1 MKNRKVL
8 YVGIGIIVIGVIIL
22 LIFVL
27 NKNGVISSKT
37 LVDEAKESTKKDK
50 DYAYNKVTNGDI
62 LNEDTCFN
70 KYAFISNNAIYIFNP
85 SLLDSGNFEYRKVYD
100 IPSNI
105 KVMNIRPSWGADIA
119 FFDDKDTLYTLHDNN
134 TDNKVR
140 DSYDMYLNADYKL
153 SDYLK
158 WEYSTEYLGKKI
170 DYDIMSNYVYVKD
183 NIIYRLLYNSN
194 DKYPTIDKVS
204 GNYEGE
210 KVIRIYNE
218 RIVKTDKGFYELMSY
233 FDTDLNKTITT
244 TVKINLLTKY
254 YDDVLTF
261 TYKYVILKDYTLIPI
276 NDIMTN
282 RVRDYSDDSFIS
294 GFNYMNEVRYEE

>member
-37 LVDEAKESTKKDK
+37 LVDEAKENTKKDK

-85 SLLDSGNFEYRKVYD
+85 SLLDSGNFEYKKVYD

-119 FFDDKDTLYTLHDNN
+119 FFDDKDILYTLHDNN

-170 DYDIMSNYVYVKD
+170 DYDFMSNYVYVKD

-194 DKYPTIDKVS
+194 NKYPTIDKVS

-218 RIVKTDKGFYELMSY
+218 RIVKTDKCFYELMSY

-276 NDIMTN
+276 NDVMTN

-294 GFNYMNEVRYEE
+294 GFNYMSEVRYEE

>member
-1 MKNRKVL
+1 MKNKKLL
-8 YVGIGIIVIGVIIL
+8 YVGIGILVIGVIIL
-22 LIFVL
+22 LIFML

-37 LVDEAKESTKKDK
+37 LVEEAKENTKKDK

-85 SLLDSGNFEYRKVYD
+85 SLLDSGNFEYKKVYD

-119 FFDDKDTLYTLHDNN
+119 FFDDKDILYTLHDNN

-158 WEYSTEYLGKKI
+158 WEYSMEYLGKKI
-170 DYDIMSNYVYVKD
+170 DYDFMSNYVYVKD

-194 DKYPTIDKVS
+194 NKYPTIDKVS

-276 NDIMTN
+276 NDVMTN

-294 GFNYMNEVRYEE
+294 GFNYMSEVRYEE

>member
-1 MKNRKVL
+1 MILCLIMFMLK
-8 YVGIGIIVIGVIIL
+8 II
-22 LIFVL
+22 
-27 NKNGVISSKT
+27 
-37 LVDEAKESTKKDK
+37 
-50 DYAYNKVTNGDI
+50 
-62 LNEDTCFN
+62 
-70 KYAFISNNAIYIFNP
+70 
-85 SLLDSGNFEYRKVYD
+85 
-100 IPSNI
+100 
-105 KVMNIRPSWGADIA
+105 
-119 FFDDKDTLYTLHDNN
+119 
-134 TDNKVR
+134 
-140 DSYDMYLNADYKL
+140 
-153 SDYLK
+153 
-158 WEYSTEYLGKKI
+158 
-170 DYDIMSNYVYVKD
+170 
-183 NIIYRLLYNSN
+183 LYNSN

>member
-37 LVDEAKESTKKDK
+37 LVDEAKENTKKDK

-85 SLLDSGNFEYRKVYD
+85 SLLDSGNFEYKKVYD

-170 DYDIMSNYVYVKD
+170 NYDFMSNYVYVKD

>member
-8 YVGIGIIVIGVIIL
+8 YVGIGILVIGVIIL
-22 LIFVL
+22 LIFML

-37 LVDEAKESTKKDK
+37 LVDEAKENTKKDK

-85 SLLDSGNFEYRKVYD
+85 SLLDSGNFEYKKVYD

-105 KVMNIRPSWGADIA
+105 KVMNIRPSLGADIA
-119 FFDDKDTLYTLHDNN
+119 FFDDKDILYTLHDNN

-170 DYDIMSNYVYVKD
+170 DYDFMSNYVYVKD

-194 DKYPTIDKVS
+194 NKYPTIDKVS

-276 NDIMTN
+276 NDVMTD

-294 GFNYMNEVRYEE
+294 GFNYMSEVRYEE

>member
-37 LVDEAKESTKKDK
+37 LVDEAKENTKKDK

-85 SLLDSGNFEYRKVYD
+85 SLLDSGNFEYKKVYD

-170 DYDIMSNYVYVKD
+170 DYDFMSNYVYVKD

-261 TYKYVILKDYTLIPI
+261 AYKYVILKDYTLIPI
-276 NDIMTN
+276 NDVMTN

-294 GFNYMNEVRYEE
+294 GFNYMSEVRYEE

>member
-37 LVDEAKESTKKDK
+37 LVDEAKENTKKDK

-85 SLLDSGNFEYRKVYD
+85 SLLDSGNFEYKKVYD

-170 DYDIMSNYVYVKD
+170 DYDFMSNYVYVKD

>member
-37 LVDEAKESTKKDK
+37 LVDEAKENTKKDK

-85 SLLDSGNFEYRKVYD
+85 SLLDSGNFEYKKVYD

-105 KVMNIRPSWGADIA
+105 KVMNIRPSLGADIA

-170 DYDIMSNYVYVKD
+170 DYDFMSNYVYVKD

-194 DKYPTIDKVS
+194 NKYPTIDKVS

-276 NDIMTN
+276 NDVMTN

-294 GFNYMNEVRYEE
+294 GFNYMSEVRYEE

>member
-22 LIFVL
+22 LIFML

-37 LVDEAKESTKKDK
+37 LVDEAKENTKKDK

-70 KYAFISNNAIYIFNP
+70 KYAFISNNTIYIFNP
-85 SLLDSGNFEYRKVYD
+85 SLLGSGNFEYKKVYD

-119 FFDDKDTLYTLHDNN
+119 FFDDKDILYTLHDNN

-170 DYDIMSNYVYVKD
+170 DYDFMSNYVYVKD

-194 DKYPTIDKVS
+194 NKYPTIDKVS

-276 NDIMTN
+276 NDVMTN